1 MKTRAALM
9 FLLAIAT
16 PVMAAPAP
24 TPPIQT
30 LAELPIVTR
39 APYDE
44 AANADAQ
51 VKAAFDRAKKSG
63 KRVLLDLG
71 GNWCPDCLVL
81 ANFMALPEIRHF
93 VARHYEVAYVD
104 VGRFDRNLHIPA
116 RFGFKARL
124 KGVPMVI
131 VAEADSRLVNR
142 DDVFATASATT
153 MTPKA
158 LAAYLARYT
167 K

>member
-1 MKTRAALM
+1 MKTRAALA
-9 FLLAIAT
+9 LLMAVAT
-16 PVMAAPAP
+16 PALAATAP
-24 TPPIQT
+24 TPSIRT
-30 LAELPIVTR
+30 LAELPVVTR

-44 AANADAQ
+44 AANADAL
-51 VKAAFDRAKKSG
+51 VRAAFDRAKKSG

-81 ANFMALPEIRHF
+81 ANFMALPEIRRF
-93 VARHYEVAYVD
+93 VAQHYEVVYVD

-116 RFGFKARL
+116 RFGFKDRL

-131 VAEADSRLVNR
+131 VAEADGRLVNR
-142 DDVFATASATT
+142 GDVFATASATS
-153 MTPKA
+153 MTPQA

>member
-1 MKTRAALM
+1 MKMRAALM
-9 FLLAIAT
+9 FLMAVAT
-16 PVMAAPAP
+16 PVIAAPAP
-24 TPPIQT
+24 TPSIKT

-44 AANADAQ
+44 TANADAQ
-51 VKAAFDRAKKSG
+51 VRHAFERAKKSG

-81 ANFMALPEIRHF
+81 ANFLALPEIRRFIAH
-93 VARHYEVAYVD
+93 HYEVAYVD

-116 RFGFKARL
+116 RFGFRTRL
-124 KGVPMVI
+124 TGVPMVI
-131 VAEADSRLVNR
+131 VTEPDGRLVNR
-142 DDVFATASATT
+142 EDVFATASATT
-153 MTPKA
+153 MTPRA

>member
-1 MKTRAALM
+1 MKKTAALA
-9 FLLAIAT
+9 FLLAMAS
-16 PVMAAPAP
+16 PLAAAPAP
-24 TPPIQT
+24 LPSIRT
-30 LAELPIVTR
+30 LADLPIVTR
-39 APYDE
+39 APYDQN
-44 AANADAQ
+44 ANADAQ
-51 VKAAFDRAKKSG
+51 VRDAFERAKKSG

-81 ANFMALPEIRHF
+81 ANFMALPEIRSF

-116 RFGFKARL
+116 RFGFKSRL
-124 KGVPMVI
+124 QGVPMVI
-131 VAEADSRLVNR
+131 VAEADGRLVNR

-158 LAAYLARYT
+158 LAAYLAKYT
-167 K
+167 R